1 MRINH
6 RGDIERE
13 RVPFMVICKER
24 GSSLAKKSFLLFY
37 LIKMSNGCL
46 SLSWSKNET
55 NGGGLLF
62 PPMTRPDAIFHF
74 PSLKSLKNE
83 RKKKLTSSLT
93 CYQKNIAAVRSI
105 VLFPSEEEFSSK
117 GRHHDFGW
125 KTEKKKVGKRNKRQ
139 GSFFY
144 FEMFW
149 LGGGT
154 GRRQCY

>member
-6 RGDIERE
+6 RGAIERE

-24 GSSLAKKSFLLFY
+24 CSSLAKKSFLLFY

-55 NGGGLLF
+55 NGGGAPF
-62 PPMTRPDAIFHF
+62 SANDSARRNFSFSFIEKPQ
-74 PSLKSLKNE
+74 KWE
-83 RKKKLTSSLT
+83 RKKLTSSLT

-125 KTEKKKVGKRNKRQ
+125 KTEKKKVGKRNKRLLLL
-139 GSFFY
+139 FRNV
-144 FEMFW
+144 
-149 LGGGT
+149 LV
-154 GRRQCY
+154 GRRNRSSTMLLN

>member
-74 PSLKSLKNE
+74 PSLKSPKNE
-83 RKKKLTSSLT
+83 RKK
-93 CYQKNIAAVRSI
+93 N
-105 VLFPSEEEFSSK
+105 
-117 GRHHDFGW
+117 
-125 KTEKKKVGKRNKRQ
+125 
-139 GSFFY
+139 
-144 FEMFW
+144 
-149 LGGGT
+149 
-154 GRRQCY
+154 